1 VTHKLVN
8 VTMSDIF
15 NVSGEYFQT
24 AAREIMKG
32 KVPDK
37 AGGDVR
43 FNTIAGGRFNTI
55 RLQ

>member
-15 NVSGEYFQT
+15 NVSGEYFPT